1 MPKTYAFVVRRLATL
16 GLTPFARGGQIKNK
30 NIEKAQVVELK
41 KQEVPL
47 SPFAFRV
54 LTPDSKEIMYVNQMR
69 APTADTLLPPPRNS
83 KLLLL
88 GAGESG
94 KSTIFRQ
101 MKLLYGKPFTDEEL
115 RNMIPVVHANILSNF
130 LLVLNNA
137 APKGIAIGP
146 SELADK
152 FMQTVDEESV
162 IDEALAANI
171 KALWADPGVQRVWS
185 ERSTFQVLDSLEH
198 YLVPETLDLIASKD
212 YLPTQADIL
221 HARVR
226 TSGIVEEK
234 YIIDGVAFTMFDVGG
249 QRNERKKW
257 IHAFDGVT
265 AVIFVA
271 ALNEY
276 DLVLYEDNR
285 TARMAESVKLF
296 DEIANSQWFS
306 KTSIILF
313 LNKVDLF
320 NAKLWRVPYRL
331 AGVRNDDFLGPYAED
346 VGDRE
351 DMKDE
356 VIQVRL
362 PCACARAGVAHACTS

>member
-1 MPKTYAFVVRRLATL
+1 M
-16 GLTPFARGGQIKNK
+16 GLCGSSQTAEDIKNK
-30 NIEKAQVVELK
+30 NIEKAQNSELK
-41 KQEVPL
+41 KQ
-47 SPFAFRV
+47 
-54 LTPDSKEIMYVNQMR
+54 DEII
-69 APTADTLLPPPRNS
+69 

-101 MKLLYGKPFTDEEL
+101 MKLLYGKAFTEEEL
-115 RNMIPVVHANILSNF
+115 RNMIPVVHANVLSNF

-137 APKGIAIGP
+137 APKGIVIGP
-146 SELADK
+146 AELADR

-162 IDEALAANI
+162 IDEAMAADI
-171 KALWADPGVQRVWS
+171 KTLWADPGVQRVWS

-198 YLVPETLDLIASKD
+198 YLQPETIDKISAKD
-212 YLPTQADIL
+212 YVPTEADIL

-226 TSGIVEEK
+226 TSGIVEEQ
-234 YIIDGVAFTMFDVGG
+234 YVIDGVAFTMFDVGG

-265 AVIFVA
+265 AAIFAA
-271 ALNEY
+271 ALNQY
-276 DLVLYEDNR
+276 HLVLYEDNR

-320 NAKLWRVPYRL
+320 IAKLWRVPYRVE
-331 AGVRNDDFLGPYAED
+331 GVRNDEFEGPFAED
-346 VGDRE
+346 YGERDDKR
-351 DMKDE
+351 DE
-356 VIQVRL
+356 IIQAAIKHSLDKFLAVKRSDEKEIYHHVTCATDSKNIQVVFN
-362 PCACARAGVAHACTS
+362 ACKDIILRSNLVESGFMQ

>member
-1 MPKTYAFVVRRLATL
+1 
-16 GLTPFARGGQIKNK
+16 
-30 NIEKAQVVELK
+30 
-41 KQEVPL
+41 
-47 SPFAFRV
+47 
-54 LTPDSKEIMYVNQMR
+54 
-69 APTADTLLPPPRNS
+69 
-83 KLLLL
+83 
-88 GAGESG
+88 
-94 KSTIFRQ
+94 
-101 MKLLYGKPFTDEEL
+101 
-115 RNMIPVVHANILSNF
+115 MIPVVHANILSNF

-146 SELADK
+146 SALADK

-162 IDEALAANI
+162 IDEEMAANI
-171 KALWADPGVQRVWS
+171 KTLWADPGVQRVWS

-212 YLPTQADIL
+212 YLPTQQDIL

-234 YIIDGVAFTMFDVGG
+234 YIIDGVSFTMFDVGG

-320 NAKLWRVPYRL
+320 TAKLWRVPYRL
-331 AGVRNDDFLGPYAED
+331 EGVRNDDFEGPYAE
-346 VGDRE
+346 VGS
-351 DMKDE
+351 
-356 VIQVRL
+356 L
-362 PCACARAGVAHACTS
+362 PPPLVCCWLAL